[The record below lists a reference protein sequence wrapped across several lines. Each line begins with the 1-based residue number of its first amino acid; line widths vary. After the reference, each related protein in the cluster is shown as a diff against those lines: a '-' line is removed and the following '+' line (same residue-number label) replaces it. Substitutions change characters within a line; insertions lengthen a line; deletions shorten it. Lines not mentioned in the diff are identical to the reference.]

1 MNDVKQDFLNYAME
15 YALAMEEVFEKKNSS
30 AVRKKYLAIS
40 NQMIGKLKKIYM
52 NAYRTNELR
61 DIEDLLAHENKYIRC
76 VAATYSLVYNFEVA
90 QKALNELIN
99 LPVPNY
105 VAPIARSSLDSWRKG
120 YLNPEEM
127 KNQTNNL

>member
-1 MNDVKQDFLNYAME
+1 
-15 YALAMEEVFEKKNSS
+15 
-30 AVRKKYLAIS
+30 
-40 NQMIGKLKKIYM
+40 M

-76 VAATYSLVYNFEVA
+76 VAATYSLIYNFKVA
-90 QKALNELIN
+90 QKVLNELIN

-105 VAPIARSSLDSWRKG
+105 VAPIARLSLDSWNKG

-127 KNQTNNL
+127 KNQPNNL